1 MPLLPPSLPMLFR
14 TFGKKQLRLLP
25 AVVVLGLVGAVLEG
39 FGIGLIIPLLGIIM
53 GHGDAAG
60 MGGFSAVLQHVGSGQ
75 SERDRLIVIS
85 IAILGSI
92 VLKNI
97 FAFANTLLTTF
108 IYGKASH
115 SIRSALSERLL
126 RVGYPFFL
134 RQSPGRL
141 LNIISNESWRA
152 SDAIQIMLSAIVSA
166 SAAIILLAFLLLLSW
181 RMTLL
186 VTLGLAIVQI
196 AHAVLSANLK
206 GPSRSVA
213 SRNSHL
219 ASQMLHLVH
228 AGRLIRI
235 FGQESREK
243 ATFDTASDAVRRAS
257 FVLLVRQGAL
267 PPLTEVLHAA
277 LFLAV
282 VIGAWLAQV
291 NFPLI
296 IAFVILLYRLQP
308 HMRAL
313 QGSWSQLQGLS
324 GSLEEVTWMLD
335 PFGKPQPPQG
345 DGPFHGLR
353 QGIRFDDVTF
363 TYSGTDRREVVLHS
377 ATFDIRGGRSTA
389 LIGRSGAGKTTIV
402 NLLCRFVEPDTG
414 RILVDGSPLDGIDA
428 SQWRQHIALASQE
441 LELVDGTIFENITY
455 GQDAATAAEAER
467 AARLAEAHEFIERL
481 PLGYDTLVGY
491 RGINLSA
498 GQRQRIALARALV
511 RDPDLL
517 ILDEATNAIDGLS
530 EAAIVETL
538 KSRAGRRTTIVI
550 SHHHSTISFCDDVV
564 ILSGGRV
571 KKQAPFGA
579 LASLTMD
586 ELYQHEPLAAPGG
599 AGAKRRRG
607 EPAK

>member
-1 MPLLPPSLPMLFR
+1 MMRLVPPSLPMLR
-14 TFGKKQLRLLP
+14 RALGRKQLRLLP
-25 AVVVLGLVGAVLEG
+25 AVVLLGLVGAALEG

-53 GHGDAAG
+53 GQGDQAG
-60 MGGFSAVLQHVGSGQ
+60 MAGFSAVFQHVGSSL

-85 IAILGSI
+85 AAILGSI

-115 SIRSALSERLL
+115 SIRSALSEQLL

-134 RQSPGRL
+134 QQSPGRL

-152 SDAIQIMLSAIVSA
+152 SDAIQIMLAAIVSA
-166 SAAIILLAFLLLLSW
+166 SAAIILLVFLLLLSW
-181 RMTLL
+181 QMTLL
-186 VTLGLAIVQI
+186 VTLGLVLVQI

-206 GPSRSVA
+206 APSRSVA
-213 SRNSHL
+213 SRNSDL

-243 ATFDTASDAVRRAS
+243 AVFDRASDGVRRAA
-257 FVLLVRQGAL
+257 FVLLTRQGAL
-267 PPLTEVLHAA
+267 PPLTEVLHAM

-282 VIGAWLAQV
+282 VIGAWFV
-291 NFPLI
+291 GVSFPLI
-296 IAFVILLYRLQP
+296 VAFVILLYRLQP
-308 HMRAL
+308 YMRAL
-313 QGSWSQLQGLS
+313 QMAWSQLQGLS
-324 GSLEEVTWMLD
+324 GSLEEVVWMLD
-335 PFGKPQPPQG
+335 PSDKPEPPQG
-345 DGPFHGLR
+345 SGPFRGLG
-353 QGIRFDDVTF
+353 QGIKFDDVTF
-363 TYSGTDRREVVLHS
+363 TYSGKDRRAVVLHS
-377 ATFDIRGGRSTA
+377 AAFEIRSGRSTA

-414 RILVDGSPLDGIDA
+414 RILVDGSPLDQIDP
-428 SQWRQHIALASQE
+428 SQWRRHIALASQD
-441 LELVDGTIFENITY
+441 LELVDGTIFENIIY
-455 GQDAATAAEAER
+455 GQDEASAGDAER
-467 AARLAEAHEFIERL
+467 AARLAEAHEFIEHL
-481 PLGYDTLVGY
+481 PQGYETIVGY
-491 RGINLSA
+491 RGVNLSA

-511 RDPDLL
+511 RDPDIL
-517 ILDEATNAIDGLS
+517 ILDEATNAVDGLS

-571 KKQAPFGA
+571 KKQAPFAA
-579 LASLTMD
+579 LASLSMD
-586 ELYQHEPLAAPGG
+586 ELYQHEPLD
-599 AGAKRRRG
+599 
-607 EPAK
+607 